1 MEKVNLY
8 PKYTYILEV
17 LVFIGLRGPSI
28 VNLLPVV
35 HLVSSKN
42 GVILGAGSLLVSVQQ
57 W

>member
-8 PKYTYILEV
+8 PKYVYILEV
-17 LVFIGLRGPSI
+17 LVFIGLRGPRI
-28 VNLLPVV
+28 VNSLQVV

>member
-28 VNLLPVV
+28 VNSLPVV